1 MPPEVLFLALLAPF
15 SHPSLLVSLP
25 FLSPSLLCSVSLPL
39 FFGGPR
45 PVLPLPLA
53 ALTFSTCSALAPSGR
68 LFFSNLLCA
77 DTSFFFASIG
87 ALRRLPSLPPSSPKV
102 LNSYHTGLCA
112 ALPTLGLMAKA
123 AWASWPKPPVPCC
136 ALVGVC
142 VWWGWVARNSAPFL
156 PVEAGVQCT
165 SPLNINKNNC
175 GGQ

>member
-1 MPPEVLFLALLAPF
+1 MPPEILFLALLAAF
-15 SHPSLLVSLP
+15 SHPSPLVSLP

-112 ALPTLGLMAKA
+112 ALPTLGLGRGLMAKA
-123 AWASWPKPPVPCC
+123 ACPLLCISWC
-136 ALVGVC
+136 VC